1 MYFEEENYFDNK
13 FLEDAS
19 TGLNNPLAQELGQV
33 DYYDFCYSQADIYDD
48 KENNDERYMVL
59 KNGNQID
66 FNENININDKKSK
79 TEKIKY
85 DAKTGSTG
93 PDTKNTKVGLI
104 FQIAKEMKQN
114 IVGRK
119 RKNDKG
125 GKHNKFSYDNVTRKL
140 KTKLFESIL
149 SFLNSS
155 LVPVQIENPK
165 KYSKKILYSKPFFL
179 KINQEI
185 IKDINVDNNKKLL
198 KSTLKEI
205 FSNDVSKK
213 VENYGLDYNRKLI
226 EKIYEENIQ
235 KKTIGILD
243 RTLLECL
250 EQFRGT
256 KKYEELQ
263 GLEKEYNNVIEGMKK
278 NEESDE
284 YIEIFKDLVSRFE
297 EYYENKKSRPKSKN
311 NNENNENEDN

>member
-1 MYFEEENYFDNK
+1 MFEEENYFDNR
-13 FLEDAS
+13 FYDEAS
-19 TGLNNPLAQELGQV
+19 TGLNNPLAQELGQI
-33 DYYDFCYSQADIYDD
+33 DYNFYYSQADIYDD
-48 KENNDERYMVL
+48 KENNDERYLVFN
-59 KNGNQID
+59 NGNHLD

-79 TEKIKY
+79 TEKIKP
-85 DAKTGSTG
+85 DVKTGSTG
-93 PDTKNTKVGLI
+93 PNTKNTKEGLI
-104 FQIAKEMKQN
+104 FQISKELKQN

-125 GKHNKFSYDNVTRKL
+125 GKHNKYSYDNVTRKL

-179 KINQEI
+179 KISQEI
-185 IKDINVDNNKKLL
+185 IKDINVENNKKLL

-205 FSNDVSKK
+205 FSNNVSIKFG
-213 VENYGLDYNRKLI
+213 NYGLDYNRKLI
-226 EKIYEENIQ
+226 EKLYEENIQ
-235 KKTIGILD
+235 KKAIDILE
-243 RTLLECL
+243 RTFLECL

-256 KKYEELQ
+256 KKYKELE
-263 GLEKEYNNVIEGMKK
+263 GLEKEYFNVIEGMKK

-284 YIEIFKDLVSRFE
+284 YIDIFKDLVSRFE
-297 EYYENKKSRPKSKN
+297 DYYENKKSRPKNKN